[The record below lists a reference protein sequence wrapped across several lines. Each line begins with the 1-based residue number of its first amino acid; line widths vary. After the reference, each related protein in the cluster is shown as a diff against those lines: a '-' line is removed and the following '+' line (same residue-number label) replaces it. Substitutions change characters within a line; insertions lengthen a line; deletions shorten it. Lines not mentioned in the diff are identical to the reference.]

1 MIADFEYLPL
11 FLLSCVRKKLSVT
24 GVVDTIHSM
33 QEKLQGL
40 EISMSAYYLSCKKI
54 LINMYKRS
62 R

>member
-11 FLLSCVRKKLSVT
+11 FFIVVRSEEVA
-24 GVVDTIHSM
+24 GDRCCRYHNM

-54 LINMYKRS
+54 LVNMYKRS